1 MCLGASNLAETVH
14 NGCIL
19 EICMCLGASNL
30 AEWEKSIN
38 LPARVLCFITL
49 VVLYCI
55 PERPV
60 MYKIKKCGK
69 MSEVL

>member
-1 MCLGASNLAETVH
+1 MCLGASNLTETVH

-38 LPARVLCFITL
+38 LLALVLCFITL
-49 VVLYCI
+49 VVLYFI
-55 PERPV
+55 PEWPAG
-60 MYKIKKCGK
+60 YKIKNCSK
-69 MSEVL
+69 M

>member
-30 AEWEKSIN
+30 AELEKFIN
-38 LPARVLCFITL
+38 LLALYIINLLVLCFIT
-49 VVLYCI
+49 
-55 PERPV
+55 
-60 MYKIKKCGK
+60 
-69 MSEVL
+69 